1 MQRTLGTRPHR
12 PVIAFVAL
20 AISLAAVA
28 LFATPAFAQN
38 GGEVAGGDLTGCSGQ
53 ARSQDADG
61 EALGSVTAP
70 GPVGAS
76 QDKPLLVDWDG
87 AVTYSGSSDNVITDH
102 SWRVTAYGI
111 PTRTGGSENADEET
125 KTKGTETM
133 SEFLPFRITGLY
145 YVAGEIS
152 GDGGECDGALWLK
165 IQGSPIG
172 TVPWII
178 GVILAGAG
186 IALFMGPV
194 RPSLVPAS
202 AEAESASMDAAVAP
216 VARKKRHP
224 VTGLLVG
231 AMLGVGAA
239 TILVT
244 HAIAPFGKAT
254 VFGVIAIAAAA
265 GVATGVAGPARDKL
279 NRGRRKKLKTGKP
292 PEPPSERRNI

>member
-1 MQRTLGTRPHR
+1 M
-12 PVIAFVAL
+12 AAVAAL
-20 AISLAAVA
+20 VMSLAAVA
-28 LFATPAFAQN
+28 LFATPAFAQ
-38 GGEVAGGDLTGCSGQ
+38 GSGEVAGGDLTGCSGQ

-61 EALGSVTAP
+61 EPLGSVSAP
-70 GPVGAS
+70 GSLGAS
-76 QDKPLLVDWDG
+76 QDAPLLVDWDG
-87 AVTYSGSSDNVITDH
+87 AVTYSGSSDGVITDH

-111 PTRTGGSENADEET
+111 PTRSGGSENADKET

-152 GDGGECDGALWLK
+152 GDGGECEGALWLK

-172 TVPWII
+172 TVPWVI
-178 GVILAGAG
+178 GVILAAASV
-186 IALFMGPV
+186 ALFMGPV

-202 AEAESASMDAAVAP
+202 AEAESASMDTAVAP

-224 VTGLLVG
+224 VTGLLAG

-239 TILVT
+239 TVMIT
-244 HAIAPFGKAT
+244 HAVAPFGKAT
-254 VFGVIAIAAAA
+254 VLGVVAVAAAA

-279 NRGRRKKLKTGKP
+279 NRGRGKKLKTKKP
-292 PEPPSERRNI
+292 AEPPSERRNF